1 MEVEAVS
8 GWRRLDRRSIVV
20 VAMLL
25 ALAVLAWIAATRQM
39 RGMSMADRFDPG
51 AFAAYVALWVV
62 MMAAMMFPS
71 VWPAVTLY
79 GSMLRHRAGRGA
91 ALAGGSTAFVG
102 GYLFAWT
109 AFGIASFAL
118 LVAASHALSGVSDES
133 VARFVVVPV
142 ALAGAVYQVTPLK
155 RTCLHHCRG
164 PFDLFMQ
171 HWRDGRSGALTMGAR
186 HGSYCVGCCWLLM
199 GLMLVVG
206 LMSVAW
212 MAIVSAAIAVEK
224 LVPGPERL
232 ASGVVATGFA
242 LVAVIALVDPSLLPG
257 FGIGPAPMSNGGM

>member
-1 MEVEAVS
+1 MDVQAVT
-8 GWRRLDRRSIVV
+8 GWRRVDRRSMVV

-25 ALAVLAWIAATRQM
+25 LLAVLAWVAATHQM

-51 AFAAYVALWVV
+51 AFGTFVALWVV

-71 VWPAVTLY
+71 VWPAVTMY
-79 GSMLRHRAGRGA
+79 GAMLRHRAGRGA
-91 ALAGGSTAFVG
+91 AVAWGSPAFIG
-102 GYLFAWT
+102 GYLVAWT
-109 AFGIASFAL
+109 AFGIASFVL
-118 LVAASHALSGVSDES
+118 LVIASRALGGVSDES
-133 VARFVVVPV
+133 VARFVVAPV
-142 ALAGAVYQVTPLK
+142 ALAGAVYQATPLK
-155 RTCLHHCRG
+155 RACLHHCRG
-164 PFDLFMQ
+164 PFDLFMR
-171 HWRDGRSGALTMGAR
+171 HWRDGRLGAAAMGAR

-206 LMSVAW
+206 LMSVVW

-232 ASGVVATGFA
+232 ASAVVASGFV

-257 FGIGPAPMSNGGM
+257 FGSGPAPMGKGGM